1 MKKLLTFLGTTNY
14 VYVNYVLDNKKVESV
29 RFVQQAIAEI
39 LCKDWSE
46 KDKIIVFLTEESRK
60 KNWDDGYYTDEKG
73 KPLKGL
79 KTELS
84 SLGLKLKIE
93 EEDIPE
99 GKSEK
104 ELWELFKKVL
114 HKIDKNDEIYLDI
127 THSFRSLPFLI
138 MIALNYAVNIKNAKI
153 KGIYY
158 GAIEALGTPQ
168 ELKTMPNEERNAP
181 IFNLV
186 PFVTLF
192 DWTIATRRFIDIG
205 DASLLQQL
213 AQEELKPLLIKTGGK
228 EGKALKTFNDLLIKL
243 SNSFAT
249 CRAREIPKIIY
260 LIKEKINEVKEELP
274 ILPAFL
280 PLIEV
285 IKEKLDKIKFN
296 EKGLEETLSTTEWCL
311 EHNLIQQGFTLLQ
324 EGIITYYLKQIGL
337 KEEEIANRDNR
348 KVVVDAIN
356 CIVRNMPETDTLRIF
371 PDKEKL
377 HNIIISS
384 SSIAKLFTQISE
396 YRNDLNH
403 AGWTDNF
410 HKPDDFKRK
419 LGEFIQRLNKK
430 EVQDV

>member
-14 VYVNYVLDNKKVESV
+14 IYVNYVLDNKKVESV
-29 RFVQQAIAEI
+29 RFVQQALAEI

-46 KDKIIVFLTEESRK
+46 KDKIIVFLTEEARK
-60 KNWDDGYYTDEKG
+60 KNWDDGFYKDEKG
-73 KPLKGL
+73 EPLKGL

-93 EEDIPE
+93 EECIPE
-99 GKSEK
+99 GKSEE

-114 HKIDKNDEIYLDI
+114 DKIDKNDEIYLDI
-127 THSFRSLPFLI
+127 THSFRSLPFLM

-168 ELKTMPNEERNAP
+168 ELRNMPKEERNAP

-192 DWTIATRRFIDIG
+192 DWTIATRRFIDLG

-228 EGKALKTFNDLLIKL
+228 EGSELKKFITSLSKL
-243 SNSFAT
+243 SHSFAT
-249 CRAREIPKIIY
+249 CRASEIPKIIS
-260 LIKEKINEVKEELP
+260 LIKEKINDVKKELH
-274 ILPAFL
+274 ILPTFL
-280 PLIEV
+280 PLIDV
-285 IKEKLDKIKFN
+285 IQEKLDKIKFN
-296 EKGLEETLSTTEWCL
+296 EKGLEETLSTAEWCL

-324 EGIITYYLKQIGL
+324 EGIITFYLKQIGL
-337 KEEEIANRDNR
+337 KEVANRDNR
-348 KVVVDAIN
+348 KAVADAIN
-356 CIVRNMPETDTLRIF
+356 YIVRNVSETDTLRKF
-371 PDKEKL
+371 PHKEKL
-377 HNIIISS
+377 YSIIKSS
-384 SSIAKLFTQISE
+384 NSIAELFTQISE

-403 AGWTDNF
+403 AGWTNNS
-410 HKPDDFKRK
+410 HEPDDFERK
-419 LGEFIQRLNKK
+419 LKEFIQRLNIK
-430 EVQDV
+430 EV